1 MLETLSSIFFYSTLI
16 VDLLSTITLCAFT
29 SLIFTKVEVSAALEE
44 KCDTCKTHL
53 LFMKCI
59 SVSVTIIF
67 AVNFAFNAFKKYIM
81 KYRYMV
87 FFKMICFPISLG
99 VVFNLIAYYR
109 NDNTGV
115 IPLLLILSIVI
126 TSALFISFILETVY
140 ISILTEVESKKR
152 TQKFGLISLDE
163 SEEASIKQ

>member
-29 SLIFTKVEVSAALEE
+29 ALIFTKVEVSAALEE
-44 KCDTCKTHL
+44 KMRYL
-53 LFMKCI
+53 QN
-59 SVSVTIIF
+59 IIF

-126 TSALFISFILETVY
+126 TSALFISFIL
-140 ISILTEVESKKR
+140 
-152 TQKFGLISLDE
+152 
-163 SEEASIKQ
+163 

>member
-29 SLIFTKVEVSAALEE
+29 ALIFTKVEVSAALEE

-67 AVNFAFNAFKKYIM
+67 AVNFAFNESWNIDIWFSSKWFA
-81 KYRYMV
+81 
-87 FFKMICFPISLG
+87 SLS
-99 VVFNLIAYYR
+99 V
-109 NDNTGV
+109 
-115 IPLLLILSIVI
+115 
-126 TSALFISFILETVY
+126 
-140 ISILTEVESKKR
+140 
-152 TQKFGLISLDE
+152 
-163 SEEASIKQ
+163 

>member
-1 MLETLSSIFFYSTLI
+1 
-16 VDLLSTITLCAFT
+16 
-29 SLIFTKVEVSAALEE
+29 
-44 KCDTCKTHL
+44 
-53 LFMKCI
+53 
-59 SVSVTIIF
+59 
-67 AVNFAFNAFKKYIM
+67 
-81 KYRYMV
+81 MV
-87 FFKMICFPISLG
+87 FFKMICFSISLG